1 MQKQPE
7 WSIPFRLFF
16 AQALFYLHPP
26 TFYLHPPTFTLHP
39 SPFTLSPFT
48 LHPSHYQSD
57 RERSDDHSGEIG
69 GEGGGN
75 GAAGLFD
82 AHAAEVDRYRESSEM
97 GDQRLQVRKKI
108 GEKILFH
115 RYLCHTNYVYNNEG
129 AKKSIRR

>member
-26 TFYLHPPTFTLHP
+26 TFYLHPPT
-39 SPFTLSPFT
+39 FT